1 MSKPIKN
8 IVIVGGGTA
17 GWMSASYLVRALQQ
31 QANITLIESEAIPRI
46 GVGEATIP
54 SLQKVF
60 FDFLGIPEREW
71 MPQVNGAF
79 KAGIKFVNWR
89 KPPSPS
95 HNDYFYHLFGNVPNC
110 DGVPLTHY
118 WLRKREQGFQQSM
131 AYACYPQPGA
141 LDVNLAPCLHDGS
154 RQMSHAW
161 HFDAHL
167 VADFLKRWAVDRGV
181 NRVVDEVVEV
191 KLNEHGFISSLLT
204 KEGRQLEADLFID
217 CSGMRGLLIN
227 QALKEPFI
235 DMSDYLL
242 CDSAVAS
249 AVPNDDTLAGVE
261 PYTSSI
267 AMNAGWT
274 WKIPM
279 LGRFGS
285 GYVFSSKFTSRDQA
299 TADFLNLWGLSD
311 NQPLN
316 QIKFRVGRNKR
327 AWVNNCVSI
336 GLASCFLEPL
346 ESTGIYFIYAAL
358 YQLVK
363 HFPDTAFDPRLA
375 DAFNAEIVYMFDDC
389 RDFVQAHYFTSAR
402 EDTAFWLANRHE
414 LRLSDAIQEKIERY
428 KAGLPLTTTSF
439 DDATYYDTFDFE
451 FKNFWLN
458 GNYYCI
464 FAGLDMLPDRSLPLL
479 QLRPESID
487 KAEVMFAS
495 IQHEAERLRTSLP
508 TNYDYLRSLQKSHA
522 EQSRPTSPEI
532 L

>member
-31 QANITLIESEAIPRI
+31 QANITLIESAAIPGSAWARR
-46 GVGEATIP
+46 P
-54 SLQKVF
+54 SRVCRRCSSTSS
-60 FDFLGIPEREW
+60 GYRSRSGCP
-71 MPQVNGAF
+71 VNGAF

-89 KPPSPS
+89 KSPDHS
-95 HNDYFYHLFGNVPNC
+95 RNDYFYHLFGNVPSC

-141 LDVNLAPCLHDGS
+141 LDGNLAPCLHDGT

-161 HFDAHL
+161 HFDAHT
-167 VADFLKRWAVDRGV
+167 VADFLQRWAVERGV

-191 KLNEHGFISSLLT
+191 NLNDHGFISSLLT
-204 KEGRQLEADLFID
+204 KEGRKLEADLFID

-249 AVPNDDTLAGVE
+249 AVPNDDAQAGRTLHLRDRHELGVDTENSDAGPVRQRLRLLEQVHLPRPCHHRFPQPLGPLGQSAAQPDQVPGRAQQAGVGQQLRL
-261 PYTSSI
+261 Y
-267 AMNAGWT
+267 
-274 WKIPM
+274 
-279 LGRFGS
+279 
-285 GYVFSSKFTSRDQA
+285 
-299 TADFLNLWGLSD
+299 
-311 NQPLN
+311 
-316 QIKFRVGRNKR
+316 R
-327 AWVNNCVSI
+327 AVVV
-336 GLASCFLEPL
+336 LLEPT

-363 HFPDTAFDPRLA
+363 HFPDTSFDPRLA
-375 DAFNAEIVYMFDDC
+375 DAFNAEITYMFDDC
-389 RDFVQAHYFTSAR
+389 RDFVQAHYFTSSR
-402 EDTAFWLANRHE
+402 EDTPFWLANRHD
-414 LRLSDAIQEKIERY
+414 LRLSDSIKEKVERY

-439 DDATYYDTFDFE
+439 DDSTYYETFDFE

-464 FAGLDMLPDRSLPLL
+464 FAGLGMLPDRSLPLL
-479 QLRPESID
+479 QLRPESIE
-487 KAEVMFAS
+487 KAEAMFAR
-495 IQHEAERLRTSLP
+495 IQREAERLRASLP
-508 TNYDYLRSLQKSHA
+508 TNYDYLRSLREGNA
-522 EQSRPTSPEI
+522 GLSRPGPSPEFR
-532 L
+532 